1 VKYCQRFGI
10 SQEGELKAK
19 CKQSNI
25 RQDYLQRKVFSV
37 EGLKKI
43 KGKKILW
50 DSTKMT
56 TFVYCKHVVGNR
68 KRL

>member
-1 VKYCQRFGI
+1 MKYCQRFGI

-37 EGLKKI
+37 EGLKKN
-43 KGKKILW
+43 KRKK
-50 DSTKMT
+50 DT
-56 TFVYCKHVVGNR
+56 VGQH
-68 KRL
+68 